1 MPIFRWVQLVN
12 LFVMSG
18 ILSFVLTVIN
28 IGFDGRLLFIWPRNW
43 AIAFVIASFLSF
55 TLLTWIQKKMVATF
69 EKN

>member
-1 MPIFRWVQLVN
+1 
-12 LFVMSG
+12 MSG

-69 EKN
+69 EKK